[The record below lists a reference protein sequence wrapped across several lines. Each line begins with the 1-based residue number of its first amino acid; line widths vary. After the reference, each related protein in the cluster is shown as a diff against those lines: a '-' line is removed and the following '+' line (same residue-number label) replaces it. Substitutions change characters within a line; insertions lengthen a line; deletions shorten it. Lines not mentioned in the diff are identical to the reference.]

1 MSNVYMLSVDC
12 CFGLNKM
19 HMRFITLT
27 VFFRSSFLPSHFLN
41 GSNKINVFFKLYAHV
56 SANL

>member
-1 MSNVYMLSVDC
+1 MLLSADY

-27 VFFRSSFLPSHFLN
+27 VFFFRSSFISRHFLN
-41 GSNKINVFFKLYAHV
+41 GLARTRAYSTLLSWSNLGSK
-56 SANL
+56 